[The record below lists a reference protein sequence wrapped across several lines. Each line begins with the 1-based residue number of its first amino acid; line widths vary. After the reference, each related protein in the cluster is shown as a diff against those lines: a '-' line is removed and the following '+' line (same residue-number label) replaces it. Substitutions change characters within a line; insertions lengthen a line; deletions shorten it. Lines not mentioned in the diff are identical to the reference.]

1 MCGNFKQL
9 AAFHLQVVKWVCRT
23 CISIILFLN
32 SFGCI
37 RYFWRQAMQK
47 RTWMHG
53 LKKETLC
60 AFNAR
65 SQLCYFHV
73 VILNHGFNF
82 MRLKF
87 LIRWSFTDIFATLR
101 HISVFHA
108 VHLSTPNASI
118 VLASRLQSFNSH
130 VTTVSSWQSS
140 LPHFSYHFPF
150 LFCLMK

>member
-9 AAFHLQVVKWVCRT
+9 AAFHLQVVKWVCQT

-37 RYFWRQAMQK
+37 RYFWQQAMQK

-65 SQLCYFHV
+65 SQLCYFHM
-73 VILNHGFNF
+73 VILNHSFNF

-87 LIRWSFTDIFATLR
+87 LIRIVFYRYICHSLSHLCLSRRSSLHTKCTNSPCIQTL
-101 HISVFHA
+101 
-108 VHLSTPNASI
+108 
-118 VLASRLQSFNSH
+118 VLDSH

-150 LFCLMK
+150 LF